1 MQFDLILGLAAAG
14 IALGIMEGIRPGP
27 LLTMVIRETLT
38 GGWSAGARAAAAPIF
53 TDGPLIV
60 VSVLLSGWVAKQ
72 PTLLFMISVLG
83 AGFLVWFG
91 VDCFRIEPPGSDI
104 GKQEV
109 TGSFRRGVI
118 TNLLNPNVYV
128 FWFLIGGPLMASAAD
143 EEPLAPVA
151 YALSFL
157 ISIIIVKMIIAYFFD
172 RTRGSLSPKAYRVA
186 LGICGFGMLAF
197 AAGFAYQ
204 AYDLL
209 PEAF

>member
-1 MQFDLILGLAAAG
+1 MEIEIILTLAAAG
-14 IALGIMEGIRPGP
+14 IALGLFEGIRPGP

-38 GGWSAGARAAAAPIF
+38 GGWYAGARAASAPIF
-53 TDGPLIV
+53 TDGPLII
-60 VSVLLSGWVAKQ
+60 VSIFLSGWIAEH
-72 PTLLFMISVLG
+72 PSILFVISLLG

-91 VDCFRIEPPGSDI
+91 IDCFRIEAPDPDTA
-104 GKQEV
+104 QEAV

-157 ISIIIVKMIIAYFFD
+157 VTIIIVKMAIALIFD
-172 RTRGSLSPKAYRVA
+172 RTRGSMSPTAYKLA
-186 LGICGFGMLAF
+186 LGICGLGMIGF
-197 AAGFAYQ
+197 SAGFLYQ
-204 AYDLL
+204 AYVLF